1 MAHKH
6 PYKGKFRVK
15 YQLFLNGEKVSREK
29 SRAVESEANV
39 ILEQAQAMEAAIT
52 RERAHPDEVNHW
64 ISLKLI
70 KPTEAE
76 MMFVSYEA
84 AAEVKEL
91 GSDTWSHIELVTLN
105 AKEERQKE
113 LRRGGTASADYKAFR
128 SRLKHVVH
136 WLKQN
141 RDTLN
146 DIDESDAREYW
157 KYCLSDECVRV
168 SELVKVEKDPTHP
181 VRTGP
186 YSPKSAYSNVG
197 VLFKY
202 IDEAVTL
209 GYVEHNDKR
218 RGGCRA
224 FVLQKKDYETVNL
237 RHPLR
242 PDQAQF
248 FIDMSRSEAHG
259 HLMRGSFH
267 VAICLGLFCGLR
279 NTEAVWLK
287 WEHLDLEVD
296 KPMLRIEMS
305 QCKATKRSHYTKTF
319 EERAMPLTP
328 YLVETL
334 KAERQ
339 RQQKAELYSP
349 FVLLSGSSL
358 EHLTPDHF
366 TAVNSRTLSDCMD
379 KVLIREGRM
388 EYEVDGGRKRRGY
401 MMPTYYWLRH
411 TFATNCL
418 RKDLKIREVMQLMG
432 HKDLQT
438 TEIYLKQLQLENVP
452 IERLD
457 EIYDL

>member
-15 YQLFLNGEKVSREK
+15 YQLFLNGQKVPREK
-29 SRAVESEANV
+29 SRAVESEADI
-39 ILEQAQAMEAAIT
+39 ILEQAQAIEAAIT

-70 KPTEAE
+70 KATEAE
-76 MMFVSYEA
+76 EMFVSYEA
-84 AAEVKEL
+84 PAEIKDLET
-91 GSDTWSHIELVTLN
+91 DTWSHIELAALN
-105 AKEERQKE
+105 TKEEKQKE
-113 LRRGGTASADYKAFR
+113 LRRGGTESADYKSFR
-128 SRLKHVVH
+128 SRLKHVIH
-136 WLKQN
+136 WLRQN
-141 RDTLN
+141 RSTLEG
-146 DIDESDAREYW
+146 IGEQDAEDYW

-168 SELVKVEKDPTHP
+168 SELAKVEKNPGYSAM
-181 VRTGP
+181 TGP

-202 IDEAVTL
+202 IDEAVLL

-218 RGGCRA
+218 REGCRA
-224 FVLQKKDYETVNL
+224 FVIKKKDYETANL
-237 RHPLR
+237 RHPLK
-242 PDQAQF
+242 PDDAQW
-248 FIDMSRSEAHG
+248 FIDMSRSKAHS

-279 NTEAVWLK
+279 NTEAIWLQWK
-287 WEHLDLEVD
+287 HLDLDLET
-296 KPMLRIEMS
+296 PLLRIEMS
-305 QCKATKRSHYTKTF
+305 ECKATKRSQYPKTF
-319 EERAMPLTP
+319 EERQMPLTP
-328 YLVETL
+328 YLVKIL

-339 RQQKAELYSP
+339 RQQEAGLYSP

-388 EYEVDGGRKRRGY
+388 EYEMERGQKRRGY

-411 TFATNCL
+411 TFATNCI
-418 RKDLKIREVMQLMG
+418 RKQLEMRDVMQLMG
-432 HKDLQT
+432 HKDLKT

-452 IERLD
+452 IERLE
-457 EIYDL
+457 EIFDL

>member
-1 MAHKH
+1 MVSL
-6 PYKGKFRVK
+6 YKDRNTFVIK
-15 YQLFLNGEKVSREK
+15 YAIILNGEKVYRRK
-29 SRAVESEANV
+29 SRSVQHQAEA
-39 ILEQAQAMEAAIT
+39 LEQVAKELEAAAVHRLPHDEKIGDWIGLNLIT
-52 RERAHPDEVNHW
+52 PDEAD
-64 ISLKLI
+64 L
-70 KPTEAE
+70 
-76 MMFVSYEA
+76 MFNSYEA
-84 AAEVKEL
+84 PPETKEL
-91 GSDTWSHIELVTLN
+91 GSDTWSHIELATLN

-136 WLKQN
+136 WLQQN
-141 RDTLN
+141 RDTLHH
-146 DIDESDAREYW
+146 IDESDAREYW

-209 GYVEHNDKR
+209 GFVEHNDKR
-218 RGGCRA
+218 RSGCRA

-279 NTEAVWLK
+279 NTEAIWLK
-287 WEHLDLEVD
+287 WEHLDLELD

-328 YLVETL
+328 YLVEIL

-418 RKDLKIREVMQLMG
+418 VNTPFLGAV
-432 HKDLQT
+432 
-438 TEIYLKQLQLENVP
+438 
-452 IERLD
+452 
-457 EIYDL
+457 